1 MEFPE
6 RVAQLLG
13 FKRLTRKFALFSSEK
28 DENCQ
33 YIEVAILLSFS
44 RWNCWDSKALGDM
57 NTSKWYKD
65 FYFFN

>member
-6 RVAQLLG
+6 RVAQLVPEILG
-13 FKRLTRKFALFSSEK
+13 YKRLPRKYVLFSSEK

-44 RWNCWDSKALGDM
+44 R
-57 NTSKWYKD
+57 
-65 FYFFN
+65 